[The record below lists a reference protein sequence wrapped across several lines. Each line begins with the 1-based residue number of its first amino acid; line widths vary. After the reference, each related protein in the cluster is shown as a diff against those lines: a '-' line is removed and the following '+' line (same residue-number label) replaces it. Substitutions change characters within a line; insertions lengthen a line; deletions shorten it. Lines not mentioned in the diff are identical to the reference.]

1 MEQPEVYNTKE
12 ELIKWLEED
21 LKEQRKNYFSYTE
34 NPVDEM
40 ELEDFLFINIG
51 IIDTDCDKIIIGD
64 INNNCKKIIN
74 VNFKLNIQRI
84 ITDLT
89 IRYKNTLD
97 EEYSEKKKINYK
109 INCKGVIFNAYANF
123 SNADIR
129 EADFSDVVF
138 NKEVNF
144 IKSKFYR
151 KCKFTNTIFKEI
163 ADFSNT
169 QFYYKNEHDK
179 KFIHN
184 SIYFYNNEF
193 DKSLIFKNSTFDLSV
208 IIDNSTF
215 KNTVDFNNCIFNES
229 LNITNSK
236 FKNHANFKNST
247 FNILKIEHVKFY
259 KWANFYCSNF
269 KKIANIINVEFNEYT
284 NFMNSIFEEAYIS
297 YILKTDSNPMYNFAN
312 SKINKKLSIYNIE
325 KEYINIYLDNIKFEN
340 EYSIISIRNIE
351 NPIRYLSFKDVIIRG
366 IINIQNV
373 EVETADFKGSVI
385 NRGLVN
391 PVNFK
396 IDNFANRES
405 ALFLKNEAYA
415 RRNVIDALEYKS
427 KEMKM
432 HRKELLNKPN
442 KTSKD
447 WFDIISI
454 SLSSLYS
461 NNGQNWGKS
470 LFMTILITFVFFNIF
485 YLPDLSQSN
494 IEPYFYKDYFS
505 NLIKYFIP
513 TDYEQIKYYADASI
527 GINIFIKIFGAI
539 IYFVGKI
546 MFWYGSVQTV
556 QAFRKFSKGA

>member
-1 MEQPEVYNTKE
+1 
-12 ELIKWLEED
+12 
-21 LKEQRKNYFSYTE
+21 
-34 NPVDEM
+34 
-40 ELEDFLFINIG
+40 
-51 IIDTDCDKIIIGD
+51 
-64 INNNCKKIIN
+64 
-74 VNFKLNIQRI
+74 
-84 ITDLT
+84 
-89 IRYKNTLD
+89 
-97 EEYSEKKKINYK
+97 
-109 INCKGVIFNAYANF
+109 
-123 SNADIR
+123 
-129 EADFSDVVF
+129 
-138 NKEVNF
+138 
-144 IKSKFYR
+144 
-151 KCKFTNTIFKEI
+151 
-163 ADFSNT
+163 
-169 QFYYKNEHDK
+169 
-179 KFIHN
+179 
-184 SIYFYNNEF
+184 
-193 DKSLIFKNSTFDLSV
+193 
-208 IIDNSTF
+208 
-215 KNTVDFNNCIFNES
+215 
-229 LNITNSK
+229 
-236 FKNHANFKNST
+236 
-247 FNILKIEHVKFY
+247 
-259 KWANFYCSNF
+259 
-269 KKIANIINVEFNEYT
+269 
-284 NFMNSIFEEAYIS
+284 
-297 YILKTDSNPMYNFAN
+297 MYNFAN

-415 RRNVIDALEYKS
+415 RRNVIDALKYKD
-427 KEMKM
+427 KEIEM
-432 HRKELLNKPN
+432 HKKELLNKPN

>member
-1 MEQPEVYNTKE
+1 MEQPKIYNNE
-12 ELIKWLEED
+12 AELINWLKYD
-21 LKEQRKNYFSYTE
+21 LEEQRKNIANE
-34 NPVDEM
+34 KCIL
-40 ELEDFLFINIG
+40 LEKVKEEDLTLNIG
-51 IIDTDCDKIIIGD
+51 RTDFIFGCDYIIINFDFIFDNIVSSIYGNIIED
-64 INNNCKKIIN
+64 IYFKINCNGLIFNKYVSFSRFNLKIPTRENEYIFHN
-74 VNFKLNIQRI
+74 SVDISFSTFQSSVNLSRTIFYKDVDFTYTDFEKETDLSSNYFYKIVNFKNVKFFDK
-84 ITDLT
+84 T
-89 IRYKNTLD
+89 YF
-97 EEYSEKKKINYK
+97 
-109 INCKGVIFNAYANF
+109 IFTSF
-123 SNADIR
+123 SNI
-129 EADFSDVVF
+129 
-138 NKEVNF
+138 
-144 IKSKFYR
+144 
-151 KCKFTNTIFKEI
+151 
-163 ADFSNT
+163 
-169 QFYYKNEHDK
+169 
-179 KFIHN
+179 
-184 SIYFYNNEF
+184 
-193 DKSLIFKNSTFDLSV
+193 LDLSN
-208 IIDNSTF
+208 IKIKENLDLST
-215 KNTVDFNNCIFNES
+215 IE
-229 LNITNSK
+229 ITNYTKILFDGMVFDNEKIILSIG
-236 FKNHANFKNST
+236 ND
-247 FNILKIEHVKFY
+247 NILKI
-259 KWANFYCSNF
+259 
-269 KKIANIINVEFNEYT
+269 
-284 NFMNSIFEEAYIS
+284 
-297 YILKTDSNPMYNFAN
+297 
-312 SKINKKLSIYNIE
+312 NK
-325 KEYINIYLDNIKFEN
+325 
-340 EYSIISIRNIE
+340 
-351 NPIRYLSFKDVIIRG
+351 LSFKNIFING

-415 RRNVIDALEYKS
+415 RRNVIDALKYKD
-427 KEMKM
+427 KEMEM

-539 IYFVGKI
+539 IYFAGKI